1 MAETVDLVVTR
12 TFDAPVANVWEAWT
26 DARFVRRWWGV
37 DGFSNI
43 LAKMDVREGG
53 TSHVGMRASKEYGG
67 MDYYN
72 VFRYTLVVPRKL
84 IQWTSNFAD
93 KEGNV
98 IPPEA
103 AGLPP
108 ETPMDK
114 EQQAEFMDLG
124 DGRTKVTVTERGW
137 LAGGVMAERSRRGL
151 EQTLANIERLLA
163 DPAKPEGSE
172 APDRPPG

>member
-1 MAETVDLVVTR
+1 MTR
-12 TFDAPVANVWEAWT
+12 TFEAPVANVWEAWT
-26 DARFVRRWWGV
+26 QERFVRQWWAV

-53 TSHVGMRASKEYGG
+53 ASLVGMRAAKEYGG
-67 MDYYN
+67 LDYYN
-72 VFRYTLVVPRKL
+72 VFRYTRVDPCRLL
-84 IQWTSNFAD
+84 QWTSNFAD

-98 IPPEA
+98 IPPQQ

-114 EQQAEFMDLG
+114 EQQAEFADLG

-151 EQTLANIERLLA
+151 EQTLANIDRLLA
-163 DPAKPEGSE
+163 DGQ
-172 APDRPPG
+172 G